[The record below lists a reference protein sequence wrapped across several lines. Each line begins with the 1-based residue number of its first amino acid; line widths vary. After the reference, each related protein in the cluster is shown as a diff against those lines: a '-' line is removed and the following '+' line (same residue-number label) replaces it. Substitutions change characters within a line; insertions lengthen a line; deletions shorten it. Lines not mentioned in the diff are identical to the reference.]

1 MTAQDFE
8 GRRILVVEDELHML
22 EVIRM
27 TLEGAGFVVSGATTG
42 QDALVRLR
50 DELPD
55 LVLLDVNLPD
65 MSGFDILKD
74 IRATATM
81 PVIMLTVQAGDEDRV
96 RGLELGADD
105 YIAKPFN
112 HRELVSRI
120 KAVLRR
126 TEMPAPLAR
135 RIVEVDPELSV
146 DFDRREAIVR
156 GQTVHLRPTEFKLL
170 HHLINNAGRLLT
182 HEALLSRV
190 WGPEYRDDTQLLR
203 LYITYL
209 RKKLERDLA
218 HPRYI
223 FNERGLGYR
232 FIDFKHEE
240 RHHGEGRSS
249 TAQN

>member
-1 MTAQDFE
+1 VSSNDFE

-22 EVIRM
+22 ELIRQ
-27 TLEGAGFVVSGATTG
+27 TLEAAGFVVSGATSG
-42 QDALVRLR
+42 RDALVRLR
-50 DELPD
+50 EELPD
-55 LVLLDVNLPD
+55 LALLDVNLPD
-65 MSGFDILKD
+65 TSGFDLLKE
-74 IRATATM
+74 IRSTATM

-105 YIAKPFN
+105 YLAKPFN

-126 TEMPAPLAR
+126 TEMPAPMAR
-135 RIVEVDPELSV
+135 RIVRVDDDLSV

-170 HHLINNAGRLLT
+170 HHLMNHPGRLLT
-182 HEALLSRV
+182 HEALLSKV

-209 RKKLERDLA
+209 RKKLEQDLA

-232 FIDFKHEE
+232 FVEFKPQ
-240 RHHGEGRSS
+240 
-249 TAQN
+249 TVTNT